1 MDYDSIAH
9 VIQLAVAPV
18 FLLTGIGTFL
28 NVLSSRLAR
37 VVDRA
42 RGLETVLPSAKGPRR
57 QRLEASLADLAHRAR
72 IINVAL
78 SLCVGS
84 ALLVCG
90 VIVAIFTSAFW
101 HTVPAGWIPL
111 LFTAALLALI
121 VALLLFLREVHVATR
136 ALRFGVID
144 AEQESAPKDQR

>member
-1 MDYDSIAH
+1 MDYDTIAH

-18 FLLTGIGTFL
+18 FLLTGIGTIL

-42 RGLETVLPSAKGPRR
+42 RTLETMLPNAKGARR
-57 QRLEASLADLAHRAR
+57 QRLETSLADLAHRAR
-72 IINVAL
+72 IINLAL
-78 SLCVGS
+78 SLCVASG
-84 ALLVCG
+84 LLVCG

-101 HTVPAGWIPL
+101 RTVPAGWIPL

-121 VALLLFLREVHVATR
+121 VALLLFMREVHVATR

-144 AEQESAPKDQR
+144 AESKDEAGRA